1 MKLHYVKINPVEN
14 MTIFV
19 LDQIPRKN
27 HIDISNT
34 LMDYSNLHAEQVGF
48 IESSREDSSLIR
60 LQMMG
65 GEFCGNATRSLA
77 AYMVHSHYPQVSK
90 IGDKYMVSLEVS
102 GMDNIINCE
111 VESLQKDNLYLSK
124 IKMPLPLSVKE
135 IKIHYENTPINL
147 IRVDLPGITHFI
159 VDVEKIMDKTEFYE
173 IVKKTMNTEEYDAF
187 GVMYYNYNTNFME
200 PLVYVKAT
208 DSLFWERSCASGSCA
223 LGCSLAFMGK
233 RSIDKEIHQPGGN
246 LKVSVG
252 YNEEKI
258 DSLYLNGE
266 VEIVSEGIVYV

>member
-1 MKLHYVKINPVEN
+1 MKLHFVKINPVEN

-19 LDQIPRKN
+19 LDQLPRKD
-27 HIDISNT
+27 HITISNR

-48 IESSREDSSLIR
+48 IETSINHNDLIR

-77 AYMVHSHYPQVSK
+77 AFMVHSQYPEVKK
-90 IGDKYMVSLEVS
+90 IGNKFIVPLEVS
-102 GMDNIINCE
+102 GMDEIINCE
-111 VESLQKDNLYLSK
+111 VEPLEKTNLYMSK
-124 IKMPLPLSVKE
+124 IKMPVPLSINEIIIDDSGNKVK
-135 IKIHYENTPINL
+135 T

-159 VDVEKIMDKTEFYE
+159 VNKDKIDDKDRYYDSIKGVMAKEDYE
-173 IVKKTMNTEEYDAF
+173 AF
-187 GVMYYNYNTNFME
+187 GIMYYDYNKNFME

-208 DSLFWERSCASGSCA
+208 DSLFWERSCASGTCA
-223 LGCSLAFMGK
+223 LGCSLAFVNKKSM
-233 RSIDKEIHQPGGN
+233 DKEIHQPGGL

-252 YNEEKI
+252 YENNNI
-258 DSLYLNGE
+258 NSLYLNGE